1 MLFNCFKYK
10 MFVLKCFFN
19 KIVKF
24 TLANFWIWHQCSLKA
39 GAVRGLQNG
48 ETSTAAKGLQEGKG
62 GGGVVSEPRPSS

>member
-10 MFVLKCFFN
+10 NACFEVFFN

-48 ETSTAAKGLQEGKG
+48 ETSTAARGLQEGKG
-62 GGGVVSEPRPSS
+62 GEGW